1 MQYWTLQRYLIMR
14 EYTSAAFA
22 PPPLS
27 LLWNLALL
35 IYLGVRRRRIQFET
49 DPFMCRISCI
59 VGDSAVSEEQLTK
72 WEGLRSQEFLR
83 RRQEGQSAAPA
94 SECIRPGRSPQL
106 QLPSQSAAGTTE
118 NTASAVAAAA
128 AAAAAAAQSMDW
140 DTMHSV
146 VRVRIR
152 EVSRTPRSSCVELT

>member
-14 EYTSAAFA
+14 EYTERSIA

-83 RRQEGQSAAPA
+83 RRQEANQQRRRANASDPA
-94 SECIRPGRSPQL
+94 GRRQL

-152 EVSRTPRSSCVELT
+152 EGLRDTEKQ